1 MRSCARLFF
10 WLTLC
15 GLSPQAL
22 AQSPAAE
29 NAVFWEISANGLS
42 KPSYLFGTFHL
53 KGSTYVDSLTQV
65 IDKFKGSGTVVG
77 ELLFD
82 STMTMKVMTASI
94 MKDTTLDMLMSREHF
109 QQTASWLKELTG
121 YDLKMFNK
129 MNPMMIEILIM
140 STLQQKYFP
149 APPNDRP
156 MDLYFQQ
163 RAKTEGKKMI
173 GLESFDEQINALYNQ
188 FSYKRQADM
197 LMDYVLEKDRAKSDV
212 VNMNRYYREGNLS
225 QLESMMTREVFSE
238 KETDVLVNDRNR
250 KWMIQL
256 PGLMKEQQTFI
267 AVGALHLAGENGL
280 VALLRKA
287 GYVVRPVR
295 ML

>member
-1 MRSCARLFF
+1 MRSYARLFF

-15 GLSPQAL
+15 GLSPRAF
-22 AQSPAAE
+22 AQSPAVE

-65 IDKFKGSGTVVG
+65 IDKFKTSGTVVG

-82 STMTMKVMTASI
+82 STMTMKMMTASI
-94 MKDTTLDMLMSREHF
+94 MKDTTLEMLLSRDHY
-109 QQTASWLKELTG
+109 QQTAAWLKEVTG

-129 MNPMMIEILIM
+129 MNPMLVEILIM
-140 STLQQKYFP
+140 TALQQKYFP
-149 APPNDRP
+149 APANERP
-156 MDLYFQQ
+156 MDVYFQQ
-163 RAKTEGKKMI
+163 RAKTEGKKMV
-173 GLESFDEQINALYNQ
+173 GLESLDEQINALYHQ
-188 FSYKRQADM
+188 FSYRRQADM
-197 LMDYVLEKDRAKSDV
+197 LTDFVQEKDRAKSDV
-212 VNMNRYYREGNLS
+212 VNMNRYYREGNLA
-225 QLESMMTREVFSE
+225 QLESMMTRDVFSE

-256 PGLMKEQQTFI
+256 PGLMKQQQTFI

-287 GYVVRPVR
+287 GYVVRPMR
-295 ML
+295 TL

>member
-1 MRSCARLFF
+1 
-10 WLTLC
+10 
-15 GLSPQAL
+15 
-22 AQSPAAE
+22 
-29 NAVFWEISANGLS
+29 VFWEISANGLS